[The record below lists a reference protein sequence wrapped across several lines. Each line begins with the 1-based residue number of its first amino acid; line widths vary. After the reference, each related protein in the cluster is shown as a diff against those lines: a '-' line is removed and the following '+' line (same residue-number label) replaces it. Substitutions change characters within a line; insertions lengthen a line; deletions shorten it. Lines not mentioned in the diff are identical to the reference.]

1 MLHTKRLAG
10 EYAVDFIKEGMTIG
24 LGTGSTVYWTIQ
36 KLGELVREGLAIR
49 GVPTSKQTEQLAK
62 ELQIPLVSLSEVDEL
77 DLTIDGADEISD
89 DLQLTKGG
97 GGALLREKL
106 VATASKQLII
116 VADESKLVSRLG
128 KFPLPVEVVPF
139 AAEHT
144 AQRICTL
151 LDCTTTL
158 RLQNNKPYIIDN
170 GNFIV
175 DCAFP
180 EFIAN
185 PIETHQFLKTL
196 TGVVETGLFI
206 NMAHIVVIGK
216 SNGVKKLIS
225 QNK

>member
-1 MLHTKRLAG
+1 MDTKRLAG
-10 EYAVDFIKEGMTIG
+10 EYAVDFIKDGMTIG

-36 KLGELVREGLAIR
+36 KLGELVREGLSIR

-97 GGALLREKL
+97 GALLREKL

-116 VADESKLVSRLG
+116 VADESKLVSHLG
-128 KFPLPVEVVPF
+128 QFPLPVEVVPF

-144 AQRICTL
+144 AQRIFTL
-151 LDCTTTL
+151 VGCTTTL
-158 RLQNNKPYIIDN
+158 RLQNNKPYITDN

-206 NMAHIVVIGK
+206 NMAHIVIIGK

>member
-1 MLHTKRLAG
+1 MHAKRLAG
-10 EYAVDFIKEGMTIG
+10 EYAVDFIREGMTIG

-49 GVPTSKQTEQLAK
+49 GVPTSRQTEQLAK

-128 KFPLPVEVVPF
+128 GFPLPVEVVPF
-139 AAEHT
+139 ATEHT
-144 AQRICTL
+144 AQRIRTL
-151 LDCTTTL
+151 LGCTTTL
-158 RLQNNKPYIIDN
+158 RLQNNQPYITDN

-180 EFIAN
+180 DFITN
-185 PIETHQFLKTL
+185 PSETHQFLKTL

-206 NMAHIVVIGK
+206 NMAQIVVIGQ
-216 SNGVKKLIS
+216 SNGVKKLKS

>member
-1 MLHTKRLAG
+1 MHAKRLAG
-10 EYAVDFIKEGMTIG
+10 EYAVDFIREGMTIG

-49 GVPTSKQTEQLAK
+49 GVPTSRQTEQLAK

-106 VATASKQLII
+106 VATASKLLII

-128 KFPLPVEVVPF
+128 EFPLPVEVVPF

-144 AQRICTL
+144 AQRIRTL
-151 LDCTTTL
+151 LGCTTTL
-158 RLQNNKPYIIDN
+158 RLQNNQPYITDN

-180 EFIAN
+180 DFITN

-206 NMAHIVVIGK
+206 NMAQIVVIGEN
-216 SNGVKKLIS
+216 NGVKKLIS